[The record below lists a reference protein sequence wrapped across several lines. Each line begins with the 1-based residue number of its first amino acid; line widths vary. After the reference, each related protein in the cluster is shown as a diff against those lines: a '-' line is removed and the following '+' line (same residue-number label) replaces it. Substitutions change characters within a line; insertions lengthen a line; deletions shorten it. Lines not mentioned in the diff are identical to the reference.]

1 MGKGDKKTRRGKI
14 VNKTFGVRRK
24 TKRNKGKNKKLRLAD
39 KNRLRSFIGMFFA
52 VLIATYGEA
61 FDVS

>member
-24 TKRNKGKNKKLRLAD
+24 TKCNKRKEQ
-39 KNRLRSFIGMFFA
+39 
-52 VLIATYGEA
+52 EA
-61 FDVS
+61 KASG

>member
-24 TKRNKGKNKKLRLAD
+24 TKRNKRKAKN
-39 KNRLRSFIGMFFA
+39 
-52 VLIATYGEA
+52 
-61 FDVS
+61 VSPNE

>member
-24 TKRNKGKNKKLRLAD
+24 TKRNKRKVKN
-39 KNRLRSFIGMFFA
+39 
-52 VLIATYGEA
+52 
-61 FDVS
+61 VSPNE

>member
-24 TKRNKGKNKKLRLAD
+24 TKRNQRKAKRIVA
-39 KNRLRSFIGMFFA
+39 SS
-52 VLIATYGEA
+52 E
-61 FDVS
+61 

>member
-24 TKRNKGKNKKLRLAD
+24 TKRNLRKIKRKA
-39 KNRLRSFIGMFFA
+39 IG
-52 VLIATYGEA
+52 
-61 FDVS
+61 